1 MFEWFKNLIQ
11 EKPETEVA
19 RKLYAGIVA
28 QARQQVFYSRWQVA
42 DTVDGRFD
50 MIAVHL
56 FLLLKRLKDESEMKP
71 MVQELVNLVVTDMDS
86 SLREMGASDMSVGK
100 KVQKMA
106 RALYGRLEAYQD
118 AYDQA
123 DNQMLMAVINRNV
136 FRSEAGPD
144 EMAMYIAEYMR
155 AQTEFLEQQP
165 SHEFAKGVVAF
176 NEVR

>member
-11 EKPETEVA
+11 EKPETEMA
-19 RKLYAGIVA
+19 RQLYAGIVA
-28 QARQQVFYSRWQVA
+28 QARQPVFYSRWQVA
-42 DTVDGRFD
+42 DTIDGRFD

-56 FLLLKRLKDESEMKP
+56 FLLLKRLKDESELKP

-106 RALYGRLEAYQD
+106 RALYGRLEAYQE
-118 AYDQA
+118 AYDQD
-123 DNQMLMAVINRNV
+123 DNEMLAAVINRNV
-136 FRSEAGPD
+136 FRSDEGPG
-144 EMAMYIAEYMR
+144 EGSLQIAEYMR
-155 AQTEFLEQQP
+155 GQSEFLKQQP
-165 SHEFAKGVVAF
+165 SLEFAQGLVVF